1 MKTDTSCRARCWP
14 PPMSWRRPPS
24 WSCASWTG
32 SRRRWFVAATCA
44 AKATPGYCAA
54 TLLSTYSARIV
65 PPFGA
70 RTQKSPQIPGKS
82 NTARIRPQDR
92 YSGPAM
98 MGEMN
103 VRVVLFAKPREL
115 VGRPNVELA
124 LPAGAT
130 AADAWR
136 QLSDEFHLGP
146 LPRSFR
152 CAVNAEY
159 AQWEDR
165 LTDGDELAVIPPV
178 SGGGGGGG
186 DRLGGLRDQRP
197 GPRAVPA
204 PGPGAGA
211 GAGGALTRNGPGQTP
226 GPAGGGPGFEGFGG

>member
-1 MKTDTSCRARCWP
+1 MMTDTSCRARCWLP
-14 PPMSWRRPPS
+14 PTSWRRPPS
-24 WSCASWTG
+24 SSCASSIG
-32 SRRRWFVAATCA
+32 SRRRWCAASTCA
-44 AKATPGYCAA
+44 ARVTPGSCVATPRWTCSGKDPSLPRAGPRKA
-54 TLLSTYSARIV
+54 VTV
-65 PPFGA
+65 PL
-70 RTQKSPQIPGKS
+70 RS
-82 NTARIRPQDR
+82 NTVGIRTLDPH
-92 YSGPAM
+92 SGPAM

-124 LPAGAT
+124 LPPGAT

-146 LPRSFR
+146 LPRCVR

-178 SGGGGGGG
+178 SGGAVGAPHA
-186 DRLGGLRDQRP
+186 LVEI
-197 GPRAVPA
+197 RAEVLD
-204 PGPGAGA
+204 PGAIAAAVQIAGEGA
-211 GAGGALTRNGPGQTP
+211 GVTFTGIVR
-226 GPAGGGPGFEGFGG
+226 